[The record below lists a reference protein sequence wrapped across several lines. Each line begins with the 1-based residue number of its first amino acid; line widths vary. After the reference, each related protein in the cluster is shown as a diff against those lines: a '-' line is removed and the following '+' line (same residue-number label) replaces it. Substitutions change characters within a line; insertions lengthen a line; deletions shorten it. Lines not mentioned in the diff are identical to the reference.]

1 MKFFEYKNDR
11 DDSYLIFL
19 GIQIFKKRIIRQNIW
34 FSILSGIF
42 SYYRFKPFERSLS
55 ILGVPI
61 LKYFNVPINGQV
73 NKSLEFITFTDYK
86 KLVREEISASIL
98 EQIDRSYENI
108 VYFRAGIGEI
118 FLLNLYIKEFLLS
131 KNIKASNTCF
141 VGLRTEFNDLFTL
154 YNPNIDYK
162 KVANIDLNKIM
173 YSFIGD
179 GFIFNDTKFIIY
191 PNYDII
197 AKFIED
203 CKSGI
208 SKDNFFKLILDYYSI
223 SQTSTPIS
231 INFNS
236 DIEKQVITKLSSVD
250 LSFNKFIIFAPEANT
265 LELLPENFW
274 NKLEKI
280 FINKGYDVFW
290 NLTRMKLQ
298 NKKSLHLNL
307 KEAFFLG
314 QKAKG
319 IIGLSSGFLETLLL
333 CDCKVHVLYTKY
345 LINGICAE
353 NVLKTHSKKEFPFVN
368 PENIYEYVYKK
379 EDEEKIINAIVDSF

>member
-1 MKFFEYKNDR
+1 MKFFEYKNDE
-11 DDSYLIFL
+11 DYSYLIFL

-34 FSILSGIF
+34 FSILNGIF
-42 SYYRFKPFERSLS
+42 SYYRFKPFERSFA

-73 NKSLEFITFTDYK
+73 NKSLEFIIFTDYK

-98 EQIDRSYENI
+98 EQIDRSYKNI

-118 FLLNLYIKEFLLS
+118 FLLNLYINEFLLS

-141 VGLRTEFNDLFTL
+141 VGLRTVFNDLFSL
-154 YNPNIDYK
+154 YNPNINYK
-162 KVANIDLNKIM
+162 NVSNIDLNKIM

-203 CKSGI
+203 CKFGI
-208 SKDNFFKLILDYYSI
+208 SNDNFFKLILDYYSV

-298 NKKSLHLNL
+298 NKKSLQLNL

-345 LINGICAE
+345 LINGISAE
-353 NVLKTHSKKEFPFVN
+353 NVLKTHSKKQFPFVN